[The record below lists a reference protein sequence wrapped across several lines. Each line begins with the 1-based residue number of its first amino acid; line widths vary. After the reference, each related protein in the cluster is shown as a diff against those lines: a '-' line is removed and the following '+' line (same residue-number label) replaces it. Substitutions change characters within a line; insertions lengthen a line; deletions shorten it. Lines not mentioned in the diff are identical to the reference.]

1 MYLSYEQYTA
11 MGGTLTETVFLN
23 YEFEAEALI
32 NYATFNRLKNDTIIP
47 PEVTKLTKY
56 IIDLVEKQANSL
68 SLGKGENAVS
78 GNIYITSQSND
89 GVSTSYNG
97 MSSADVFDTC
107 NAEIQ
112 SAIKKYL
119 YGVMN
124 EARRYLLFRGLYPG
138 E

>member
-32 NYATFNRLKNDTIIP
+32 NYATFNRLKNDTVIP
-47 PEVTKLTKY
+47 DEVTKLTKY

-78 GNIYITSQSND
+78 GNICRLLKRNCASKN
-89 GVSTSYNG
+89 
-97 MSSADVFDTC
+97 
-107 NAEIQ
+107 IQ
-112 SAIKKYL
+112 RTANCHIQTTVAK
-119 YGVMN
+119 
-124 EARRYLLFRGLYPG
+124 FF
-138 E
+138 